1 MGATG
6 VVVAFCVSRARLW
19 FGGSIRAAGAAS
31 AGASFA
37 RCSRSVVTP
46 RYGGIRARAPIPN
59 VGDVPVARR
68 KRSAPAKQRESVADG
83 GAGGGGGVL

>member
-1 MGATG
+1 MGAPG
-6 VVVAFCVSRARLW
+6 VAVAFCGSRARLW
-19 FGGSIRAAGAAS
+19 FGGVTGAAGAAF

-37 RCSRSVVTP
+37 RCSRSFVTP

-68 KRSAPAKQRESVADG
+68 KRSAPAKQRGERC
-83 GAGGGGGVL
+83 